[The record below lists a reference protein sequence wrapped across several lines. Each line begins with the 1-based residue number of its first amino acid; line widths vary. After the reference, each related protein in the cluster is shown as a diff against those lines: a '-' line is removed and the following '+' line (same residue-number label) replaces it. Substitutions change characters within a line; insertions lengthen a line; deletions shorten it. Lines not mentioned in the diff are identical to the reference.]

1 MQLLSWEIIGQ
12 ESMLGTSV
20 IRGILW
26 LVQQLE
32 DVYLAVNGVEMCQ
45 HVSHL
50 FCFVR
55 KYFTLNKT

>member
-1 MQLLSWEIIGQ
+1 MQLLSREIIGQ

-26 LVQQLE
+26 LAQQSE
-32 DVYLAVNGVEMCQ
+32 DVYPVGNGVDMCQ

-50 FCFVR
+50 
-55 KYFTLNKT
+55 